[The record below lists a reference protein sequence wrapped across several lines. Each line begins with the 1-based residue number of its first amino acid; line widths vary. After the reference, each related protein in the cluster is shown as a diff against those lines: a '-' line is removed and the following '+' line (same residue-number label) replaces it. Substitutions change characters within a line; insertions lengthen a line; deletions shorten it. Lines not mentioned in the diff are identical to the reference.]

1 MNKTRFLVLFVA
13 MAAMLMLAMP
23 ASAQS
28 GSLSINSVSCP
39 ATVNSLGTATLSW
52 STDASAPDNIVVWVF
67 AYSNNFFPDS
77 SGVFAASRSGSGSA
91 PWLQKGHS
99 YVFVLYDSAGPA
111 PSYTPG
117 NFLAQ
122 ASIQCQ

>member
-1 MNKTRFLVLFVA
+1 MTKARFLVLFVA
-13 MAAMLMLAMP
+13 MAAIAMLATP

-39 ATVNSLGTATLSW
+39 ATTGSLGTATLSW
-52 STDASAPDNIVVWVF
+52 STDSSAPDNVVVWVYN
-67 AYSNNFFPDS
+67 YSTNFFPDS
-77 SGVFAASRSGSGSA
+77 SSVFAASRSGSGSA

-99 YVFVLYDSAGPA
+99 YVFVLYDASGSA